1 MKKEG
6 RYMCSDYMNQAA
18 KMEGELKNWRRT
30 LHQMPELG
38 LSLSNTSA
46 YIAKELDKMGIAY
59 RILDKGAGILGEIG
73 GNGATILLRSDMD
86 GLPIREES
94 GEEFASVNGNMHACG
109 HDMHAAILL
118 GAAKMLKEQE
128 ASLQGK
134 VLLLFQSG
142 EEPLEGAIEAVKQGV
157 VDSVQAAF
165 AMHVASQLPTGV
177 LIYGEHPMSSSTNF
191 EITFQGKGGHGSMP
205 EYCIDPIHA
214 GVHAY
219 LAFEELIARE
229 CAGSDEVVLTIGSF
243 QAGSAPNIIP
253 DKAVMQGT
261 LRTFDREKKEYILGR
276 IHEMLDGIDKMCR
289 VSHTFRILSSV
300 DDVVCDKELNGQC
313 AASIRKLSD
322 KLVIKELFHVMG
334 SEDFAAISQKVPSS
348 YFGLG
353 AAVDVPEKCYGQHNP
368 RVRFNEACLP
378 VGAAAY
384 AQVAADYLERESQAG
399 EKKA

>member
-1 MKKEG
+1 
-6 RYMCSDYMNQAA
+6 
-18 KMEGELKNWRRT
+18 
-30 LHQMPELG
+30 
-38 LSLSNTSA
+38 
-46 YIAKELDKMGIAY
+46 
-59 RILDKGAGILGEIG
+59 
-73 GNGATILLRSDMD
+73 
-86 GLPIREES
+86 
-94 GEEFASVNGNMHACG
+94 
-109 HDMHAAILL
+109 
-118 GAAKMLKEQE
+118 
-128 ASLQGK
+128 
-134 VLLLFQSG
+134 
-142 EEPLEGAIEAVKQGV
+142 
-157 VDSVQAAF
+157 
-165 AMHVASQLPTGV
+165 
-177 LIYGEHPMSSSTNF
+177 
-191 EITFQGKGGHGSMP
+191 MP